1 MKRRRYAIIAFAIF
15 ILIAGCVWLLRVQP
29 DAQAGVT
36 VAFVTTNSSPQ
47 QASFRVYNDSPRAIF
62 LSWMVVEA
70 KTPTGWRVA
79 DKREPKDPRVVDG
92 GKSMDLV
99 VAVPADDTR
108 WRLKIIYG
116 TENRG
121 PELLLTKVQL
131 GIEHRS
137 VSGLG
142 SVGVFTGQTATTA
155 EVAQ

>member
-1 MKRRRYAIIAFAIF
+1 MKRWRYAITVFAIL
-15 ILIAGCVWLLRVQP
+15 ILIASCIWLVRVQP
-29 DAQAGVT
+29 NAQTGVT
-36 VAFVTTNSSPQ
+36 VVLVTTNGFPR
-47 QASFRVYNDSPRAIF
+47 QATFRVFNDTPRAIF
-62 LSWMVVEA
+62 LSWRVVEE
-70 KTPTGWRVA
+70 KTATGWRVA
-79 DKREPKDPRVVDG
+79 DKREPKDPRVVDC

-99 VAVPADDTR
+99 VPVPAQNSR

-121 PELLLTKVQL
+121 PALLLTKVEL

-142 SVGVFTGQTATTA
+142 SVGVFTGQSTAIA

>member
-1 MKRRRYAIIAFAIF
+1 
-15 ILIAGCVWLLRVQP
+15 
-29 DAQAGVT
+29 
-36 VAFVTTNSSPQ
+36 
-47 QASFRVYNDSPRAIF
+47 
-62 LSWMVVEA
+62 
-70 KTPTGWRVA
+70 
-79 DKREPKDPRVVDG
+79 
-92 GKSMDLV
+92 MDLV
-99 VAVPADDTR
+99 VAVPAQDTR

-142 SVGVFTGQTATTA
+142 SVGVFTGQTAATA